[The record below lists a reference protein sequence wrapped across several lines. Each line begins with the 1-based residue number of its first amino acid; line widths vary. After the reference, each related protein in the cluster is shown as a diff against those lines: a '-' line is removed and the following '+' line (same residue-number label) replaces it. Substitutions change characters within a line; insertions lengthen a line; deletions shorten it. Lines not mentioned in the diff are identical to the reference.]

1 MQFWQLLSVLTAK
14 RWVWKA
20 AIAGLC
26 GNVTH
31 TLLMLGKAKLGILES
46 FQPYQSLQI
55 ALSYS
60 TGENIHPLMPWLL
73 SYINGSTVA
82 GFTFANF
89 YHHLPGNGGPIK
101 GFVAGIFGW
110 LAMDLIFFPL
120 LGLGPFAMH
129 LGLGIWPALFS
140 LGMMLAYSI
149 VMGLVYGMIDPESDL
164 AAVRNAIVAEP
175 HIFKVFAASW
185 VSRQGQVASERGHQM
200 ACDPGRHPARTAPAS
215 AACHQTMRPPPQTRT
230 WPLM

>member
-1 MQFWQLLSVLTAK
+1 MSKQPQGPTSYFGEVGVQFRRLPSLLAAK
-14 RWVWKA
+14 GWIWKA

-26 GNVTH
+26 GSITH

-60 TGENIHPLMPWLL
+60 TGENIHPLVPWLL
-73 SYINGSTVA
+73 SYINGSTAA

-89 YHHLPGNGGPIK
+89 YHHLPGDSGPIR
-101 GFVAGIFGW
+101 GFIAGVLGW
-110 LAMDLIFFPL
+110 LTMDLIFFPL

-140 LGMMLAYSI
+140 LAMMLAYSV
-149 VMGLVYGMIDPESDL
+149 VMGLVYGMIDSESDL
-164 AAVRNAIVAEP
+164 TVVRNAI
-175 HIFKVFAASW
+175 
-185 VSRQGQVASERGHQM
+185 
-200 ACDPGRHPARTAPAS
+200 CRHGAYLQSVR
-215 AACHQTMRPPPQTRT
+215 R
-230 WPLM
+230 

>member
-1 MQFWQLLSVLTAK
+1 
-14 RWVWKA
+14 
-20 AIAGLC
+20 
-26 GNVTH
+26 
-31 TLLMLGKAKLGILES
+31 MLGKAKLGILES

-89 YHHLPGNGGPIK
+89 YHHLPGDGGPIK
-101 GFVAGIFGW
+101 GFIAGIFGW

-149 VMGLVYGMIDPESDL
+149 VMGLVYGMMDPESDL
-164 AAVRNAIVAEP
+164 TAVRNAICRPWDRKIPDPLPNGIATGC
-175 HIFKVFAASW
+175 ANASMT
-185 VSRQGQVASERGHQM
+185 SSGSATSELAG
-200 ACDPGRHPARTAPAS
+200 S
-215 AACHQTMRPPPQTRT
+215 
-230 WPLM
+230 

>member
-1 MQFWQLLSVLTAK
+1 MDFRPRFSYPIAIALVAAFLISTGSTPARAAGIGDYVVLRKAAVQFRKLAAK

-26 GNVTH
+26 GNLTH

-60 TGENIHPLMPWLL
+60 TGEYIHPLVPWLL
-73 SYINGSTVA
+73 SYINGSTAA
-82 GFTFANF
+82 GFIFANL
-89 YHHLPGNGGPIK
+89 YHHLPGNNGPIK
-101 GFVAGIFGW
+101 GFIAGVLGW
-110 LAMDLIFFPL
+110 LVMDLIFFPL

-129 LGLGIWPALFS
+129 VGLGLWPALFS

-149 VMGLVYGMIDPESDL
+149 VLGLVYSMIDAGPDL
-164 AAVRNAIVAEP
+164 TVERNAIC
-175 HIFKVFAASW
+175 
-185 VSRQGQVASERGHQM
+185 RQGASLQSLR
-200 ACDPGRHPARTAPAS
+200 RFVR
-215 AACHQTMRPPPQTRT
+215 
-230 WPLM
+230 